1 VIAAPQTEST
11 RDERWQS
18 SPELT
23 AAEVFQSSIPLRHRG
38 RRRVRWTAAL
48 AVVVLAVL
56 GFASY
61 KFASGTSRTRPAR
74 QPIYP
79 RGIYEGTNQIQ
90 RMVMAR
96 QLLK

>member
-1 VIAAPQTEST
+1 VIAAPQTESAF
-11 RDERWQS
+11 DERWQS

-23 AAEVFQSSIPLRHRG
+23 AAEVFQSNIPLRHRE

-61 KFASGTSRTRPAR
+61 KFASGIGRTRPAR
-74 QPIYP
+74 QPICP
-79 RGIYEGTNQIQ
+79 RGIYEDTNQIQ